1 MRATVDRFREELVGI
16 NAGRVRPALI
26 EPIRVDAYGELVPI
40 SHIATVVGG
49 TKARS
54 LLVTPFDQSLV
65 GPTTKAIQKS
75 GLGLNPQAAGTSILV
90 VIPAPDDEQ
99 RAKLAARARALA
111 EQQRVS
117 IRNIRKDARN
127 HAKRAGTLKQIESK
141 IEALTARMVVDVDAL
156 LQAKADEINWLD
168 PRWNKT

>member
-1 MRATVDRFREELVGI
+1 MEASIDRLRTDLIGI
-16 NAGRVRPALI
+16 HAGRARPALL
-26 EPIRVDAYGELVPI
+26 EPIRVEAYGELVPI

-49 TKARS
+49 SKARS

-65 GPTTKAIQKS
+65 GSITKAIHKS

-99 RAKLAARARALA
+99 RTKLAARARVLA

-127 HAKRAGTLKQIESK
+127 HAKRDGTLKQVESK

-156 LQAKADEINWLD
+156 LQAKVDEINWLD